1 MRENLSLGHPAR
13 PEFRLADVLF
23 SVAAQG
29 DACAS
34 SCEADKL
41 APMIR
46 PLLTSAAALAL
57 LMSAASG
64 HAFAQDSKKQQDQ
77 KAKSAQKPAQPD
89 SKAKPKA
96 GGKADAKA
104 EAKTSAAKP
113 AAAASAAAAGGAKPN
128 LVATNGDWETYQAP
142 GAKGK
147 ICYALSRPKD
157 RQPGNLTRDPGYIF
171 ISTRPG
177 EGVRGEISIIMGF
190 PLKENATNASAAI
203 GSTTFGLVAKGT
215 NAWVKNAAEESQLID
230 AMRKGARSKL
240 IVKAPSV
247 KGNVTTD
254 TYSLAGLAQALDR
267 VNKECP

>member
-1 MRENLSLGHPAR
+1 
-13 PEFRLADVLF
+13 
-23 SVAAQG
+23 
-29 DACAS
+29 
-34 SCEADKL
+34 
-41 APMIR
+41 MIR

-57 LMSAASG
+57 LALPLAAHG
-64 HAFAQDSKKQQDQ
+64 QAFAQDAKKQQDQ
-77 KAKSAQKPAQPD
+77 KAKAAQKPAPAD
-89 SKAKPKA
+89 SKAKPKPGA
-96 GGKADAKA
+96 KGDAKG
-104 EAKTSAAKP
+104 EAKGESK
-113 AAAASAAAAGGAKPN
+113 AAAASSAAAGGAKPT
-128 LVATNGDWETYQAP
+128 LVATNGDWETYQAQ

-157 RQPGNLTRDPGYIF
+157 RQPGGLTRDPGYIF

-215 NAWVKNAAEESQLID
+215 NAWVKNAAEETQLID

>member
-1 MRENLSLGHPAR
+1 MRENLSMGHPVL

-23 SVAAQG
+23 SAAAQG
-29 DACAS
+29 YACAS

-57 LMSAASG
+57 LLSAASG

-77 KAKSAQKPAQPD
+77 KAKSAQKTAQPD
-89 SKAKPKA
+89 NKSKANA
-96 GGKADAKA
+96 AGKADAKA
-104 EAKTSAAKP
+104 SAAKP
-113 AAAASAAAAGGAKPN
+113 AAAASAAAAGGAAKPN
-128 LVATNGDWETYQAP
+128 LIATNGDWETYQAQ